1 MTSDY
6 AQPLPISTLT
16 TYFVL
21 MRLASCLSAALAFS
35 LIFGAWAPPALA
47 DENPHERL
55 KQHVREVVQEVK
67 NAPTAAKKRSILD
80 EKLRALITALDR
92 AKQMGSVS
100 RSEKADIDIL
110 RTRLEEKID
119 ELHGRAEY
127 DAVPDDQLDAFA
139 DYVQQ
144 DFEQAART
152 ITIGLTTGLLILI
165 LLILLL

>member
-1 MTSDY
+1 
-6 AQPLPISTLT
+6 
-16 TYFVL
+16 
-21 MRLASCLSAALAFS
+21 MRLASQLCTVLAFS
-35 LIFGAWAPPALA
+35 LIFASWAPPATA

-80 EKLRALITALDR
+80 EKLRAVITALDR
-92 AKQMGSVS
+92 AEQMSSVS
-100 RSEKADIDIL
+100 SGEAADIDIL
-110 RTRLEEKID
+110 RTRLEEKLD
-119 ELHGRAEY
+119 ELHGRADY
-127 DAVPDDQLDAFA
+127 DAVPDDELDAFA

-152 ITIGLTTGLLILI
+152 VTIGVTTGLLILI